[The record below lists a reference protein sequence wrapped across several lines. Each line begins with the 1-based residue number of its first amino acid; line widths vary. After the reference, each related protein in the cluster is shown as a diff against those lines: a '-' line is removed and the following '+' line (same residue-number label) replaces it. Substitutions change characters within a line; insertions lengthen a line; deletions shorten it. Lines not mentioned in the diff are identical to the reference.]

1 MAFTSVTKLYDELVT
16 FTYEKYGHKKVMES
30 VFQGNP
36 LLKFLM
42 SGDRYVPCDGGTY
55 IVEPVSLVN
64 TVAPSAVDAY
74 DPINV
79 NPSNDATA
87 ATFNWAFYARGI
99 TVSEQELA
107 KNSGESSIIDLVQFK
122 IQHAADSFR
131 DTISQAVYANV
142 DDSGAPTPLIG
153 LRYHIADDA
162 SATSIGDIATSETNW
177 RNQYGT
183 FASLGGSA
191 SFSTSSSGIK
201 AMRTMLKN
209 CTFGAE
215 VPDLIVVPQDMYTA
229 YETAVGGTQ
238 QTLVPAGLG
247 DLGFQTLQLSGVP
260 IVFDRHITGALSSS
274 DGRAYFINSK
284 HMKLRYH
291 PDWNFKM
298 TESRSPANALVNTR
312 IIGAM
317 LQTTQDA
324 RRLQGVITSGA
335 A

>member
-36 LLKFLM
+36 LLKYLM
-42 SGDRYVPCDGGTY
+42 SGDRYVPTDGGTF

-79 NPSNDATA
+79 NPSNDATV
-87 ATFNWAFYARGI
+87 ATFKWAFYARGI

-107 KNSGESSIIDLVQFK
+107 KNNGESAIIDLVQFK

-131 DTISQAVYANV
+131 DAISQAVYANA
-142 DDSGAPTPLIG
+142 DDSGSPTPLIG
-153 LRYHIADDA
+153 LRYHVADDPT
-162 SATSIGDIATSETNW
+162 STSIGSLATSETNW

-183 FASLGGSA
+183 MASLGGNA
-191 SFSTSSSGIK
+191 SFATSSSGVIALRK
-201 AMRTMLKN
+201 MLKK
-209 CTFGAE
+209 CTFGNE
-215 VPDLIVVPQDMYTA
+215 VPDLIIAPEDGYTA
-229 YETAVGGTQ
+229 YENAVGGTQ

-247 DLGFQTLQLSGVP
+247 DLGFQTLQLSGIP
-260 IVFDRHITGALSSS
+260 IVFDRHIGGTLAGS
-274 DGRAYFINSK
+274 DGRFYFLNTK
-284 HMKLRYH
+284 HFKLRYH
-291 PDWNFKM
+291 SDWNFKM

-324 RRLQGVITSGA
+324 RRLQGVITSA
-335 A
+335 AA